1 MSRLSTGKVV
11 ASGYT
16 INQLTR
22 WLEENRKDSKYRCT
36 NLPSN
41 VVIHE
46 QCINELVERGEQFT
60 MDVESTLLGELVHD
74 LAWERSAWTFL
85 ISKTSNDDPHRLR
98 GGRLIIFD
106 GVEPIGIVDH
116 CLMANTLHEYGVS
129 IRNERIKQDLQK
141 KDSRETTILKRAKQ
155 IINVDVYG
163 LTSEELLMQG
173 TKNIKG
179 AVDMATHKLGRTMQE
194 KFTPVSEWVREQL
207 MHFSPEMIAVSE
219 KMGKAEIVNAY
230 TEAVEDNALGAGV
243 KKDMDV
249 GQGKMV
255 IILGDEYHIAH
266 LSGLTNVGGEFHK
279 RYMRFNRDT
288 LDPGLHTAL
297 ALLKLTEPNTFIRG
311 MGFKVSDTEYF
322 IVEEVQIEHD

>member
-1 MSRLSTGKVV
+1 MSRLHTDTVV
-11 ASGYT
+11 NSNWQVRKAVAWVG
-16 INQLTR
+16 
-22 WLEENRKDSKYRCT
+22 ENRKNKQCNYA

-41 VVIHE
+41 VVR
-46 QCINELVERGEQFT
+46 VGEK
-60 MDVESTLLGELVHD
+60 DGDNLSTENNLLGQLVHD
-74 LAWERSAWTFL
+74 LAWQRSAWTFAVEQHYHSRDQEEGYAIANRVTIMEGL
-85 ISKTSNDDPHRLR
+85 
-98 GGRLIIFD
+98 
-106 GVEPIGIVDH
+106 EPIGI
-116 CLMANTLHEYGVS
+116 LERAKSWEIEIKNQ
-129 IRNERIKQDLQK
+129 RIKQDLWK
-141 KDSRETTILKRAKQ
+141 KDFRSTTKLKRAKE
-155 IINVDVYG
+155 IINADVYA
-163 LTSEELLMQG
+163 LTTEERLMQS
-173 TKNIKG
+173 TSRIKSNLLG
-179 AVDMATHKLGRTMQE
+179 ATNKLGRTMQE

-207 MHFSPEMIAVSE
+207 MHFSPEMIAFSE

-230 TEAVEDNALGAGV
+230 TQAVEDNALGAGV

-266 LSGLTNVGGEFHK
+266 LSGLTDVGGEFHK

-297 ALLKLTEPNTFIRG
+297 ALLKLTEPNTFISG